1 MHTFQERLAN
11 RKKTIEGNLAPQYLK
26 IMHAA
31 TRNLGNSGIQ
41 KKVLKV
47 GDHFPT
53 FSLANKD
60 NELFQLEKFLDKGP
74 LVISFYR
81 GFWCPYCNLDLAN
94 LNHYIDDIKKYGAQ
108 LIAISPEKP
117 EYSKKII
124 AMQKL
129 NFDIFWDQGNMIA
142 EKVGLKFNLPEDLK
156 ILYRDY
162 FSTNLKLYHG
172 DDDWSL
178 PMPARFILD
187 TKGEIHYAESS
198 VDYTKRPDP
207 DDLMRVLKNV

>member
-11 RKKTIEGNLAPQYLK
+11 RKKKIEGNLAPQYLK

-31 TRNLGNSGIQ
+31 TRNLENSGIQ

-53 FSLANKD
+53 FLLANKD
-60 NELFQLEKFLDKGP
+60 NELFQLESFLDKGP

-81 GFWCPYCNLDLAN
+81 GFWCPYCNLDLEN
-94 LNHYIDDIKKYGAQ
+94 LNHYIDDIKKLGAQ

-142 EKVGLKFNLPEDLK
+142 EKVGLKFNIPEDLK

-187 TKGEIHYAESS
+187 THGEIHYAESS

-207 DDLMRVLKNV
+207 DDLIKVLKNV

>member
-11 RKKTIEGNLAPQYLK
+11 RKKKIEGNLAPQYLK

-31 TRNLGNSGIQ
+31 TRNLENSGIQ

-47 GDHFPT
+47 GDHFPI

-60 NELFQLEKFLDKGP
+60 NELFQLESFLDKGP
-74 LVISFYR
+74 LVITFYR
-81 GFWCPYCNLDLAN
+81 GFWCPYCNLELAN
-94 LNHYIDDIKKYGAQ
+94 LNNYIDDIKKLGAQ

-129 NFDIFWDQGNMIA
+129 NFDILWDQGNMIA

-162 FSTNLKLYHG
+162 FNTNLKLYHG
-172 DDDWSL
+172 DDEWSL

-187 TKGEIHYAESS
+187 TNGDIHYAESS
-198 VDYTKRPDP
+198 ADYTKRPDP
-207 DDLMRVLKNV
+207 HDLMKVLKNV

>member
-11 RKKTIEGNLAPQYLK
+11 RKKKIEGNLAPQYLK

-31 TRNLGNSGIQ
+31 TRNLENSGIQ
-41 KKVLKV
+41 NKVLKV
-47 GDHFPT
+47 GDHFPI

-60 NELFQLEKFLDKGP
+60 NELFQLESFLDKGP

-94 LNHYIDDIKKYGAQ
+94 LNHYIDDIKKLGAQ

-129 NFDIFWDQGNMIA
+129 NFDILWDQGNTIA
-142 EKVGLKFNLPEDLK
+142 EKVGLKFKLPEDLK
-156 ILYRDY
+156 TLYRDN
-162 FSTNLKLYHG
+162 FHTNLKLYHG
-172 DDDWSL
+172 DDEWSL
-178 PMPARFILD
+178 PMPARFVLD
-187 TKGEIHYAESS
+187 TNGEIHYAESS

-207 DDLMRVLKNV
+207 DDLMKVLKNV

>member
-11 RKKTIEGNLAPQYLK
+11 RKKKIEGNLAPQYLK

-31 TRNLGNSGIQ
+31 TRNLENSGIQ

-60 NELFQLEKFLDKGP
+60 NELFQLESFLDKGP

-94 LNHYIDDIKKYGAQ
+94 LNHYIDDIKKLGAQ

-129 NFDIFWDQGNMIA
+129 DFDILWDQDNMIA
-142 EKVGLKFNLPEDLK
+142 DKVGLKFKLPEDLK

-162 FSTNLKLYHG
+162 FNTNLKLYHG
-172 DDDWSL
+172 DDEWSL

-187 TKGEIHYAESS
+187 TNGEIHYAESS
-198 VDYTKRPDP
+198 ADYTKRPDP
-207 DDLMRVLKNV
+207 DDLMKVLKNV